1 MAIGDLID
9 KLLGRGSGMQVR
21 IFSCAECEA
30 TFESAKQPD
39 RASCPECLA
48 NEVRPIETTDSHS

>member
-1 MAIGDLID
+1 MSVVDLLDRLIGTDTNRVQLKVFECAD
-9 KLLGRGSGMQVR
+9 CGS
-21 IFSCAECEA
+21 

-48 NEVRPIETTDSHS
+48 NDVEQVGTADR